1 LLIQNGKVIAAG
13 TSVNIPKNTITVNLE
28 GKSIYPSFIDMYT
41 SFGMDKPKKTEGSRQ
56 SQSYDTKREG
66 YYWNEHI
73 RSEVNAYDNFNYDQP
88 KAEELLKA
96 GFGVV
101 GTHVQDGIARGTGS
115 LIALNNSDKTNRLL
129 TAKVSN
135 HFGFREVLLQTKRIL
150 VH

>member
-1 LLIQNGKVIAAG
+1 
-13 TSVNIPKNTITVNLE
+13 
-28 GKSIYPSFIDMYT
+28 
-41 SFGMDKPKKTEGSRQ
+41 MDKPKKTEGSRQ

-88 KAEELLKA
+88 KAEELLK
-96 GFGVV
+96 GICVV

-135 HFGFREVLLQTKRIL
+135 HFWFSRSATSNQAYPSSLMGMMALLRQVNHDLKWYKMEIL
-150 VH
+150 KIKICP

>member
-1 LLIQNGKVIAAG
+1 
-13 TSVNIPKNTITVNLE
+13 
-28 GKSIYPSFIDMYT
+28 
-41 SFGMDKPKKTEGSRQ
+41 MDKPKKTEGSRQ

-88 KAEELLKA
+88 KAEEFERVLS
-96 GFGVV
+96 GCSRR
-101 GTHVQDGIARGTGS
+101 IAPRGTGS

-135 HFGFREVLLQTKRIL
+135 HFFSRSATSNQAYPSSLMGMMALLRQVNHDLKWYKMEIL
-150 VH
+150 KIKICP

>member
-1 LLIQNGKVIAAG
+1 VRRF
-13 TSVNIPKNTITVNLE
+13 T
-28 GKSIYPSFIDMYT
+28 
-41 SFGMDKPKKTEGSRQ
+41 
-56 SQSYDTKREG
+56 
-66 YYWNEHI
+66 HI
-73 RSEVNAYDNFNYDQP
+73 NKCHDNFNYDQP
-88 KAEELLKA
+88 KAEELR

-135 HFGFREVLLQTKRIL
+135 HFGFQEVLLQTKRIL